1 MDLGDLDNSLGNLDL
16 GRLQQFLGGVD
27 FPAQKEEEVA
37 SDAEGNG
44 APQGL
49 VEQIRN
55 AAPERFDGP
64 EEVLR
69 AVRGS

>member
-1 MDLGDLDNSLGNLDL
+1 MDLGNLGNNLGNLDL
-16 GRLQQFLGGVD
+16 GQLQQFLGGVD
-27 FPAQKEEEVA
+27 FPAQKEEVA

-55 AAPERFDGP
+55 AAPERFNGP
-64 EEVLR
+64 EEVLQ

>member
-1 MDLGDLDNSLGNLDL
+1 M
-16 GRLQQFLGGVD
+16 D
-27 FPAQKEEEVA
+27 FPAQKEEVA

-55 AAPERFDGP
+55 AAPERFNSP

>member
-1 MDLGDLDNSLGNLDL
+1 M
-16 GRLQQFLGGVD
+16 D
-27 FPAQKEEEVA
+27 FPAQKEEVG

-44 APQGL
+44 ATRGL
-49 VEQIRN
+49 VEQIRD